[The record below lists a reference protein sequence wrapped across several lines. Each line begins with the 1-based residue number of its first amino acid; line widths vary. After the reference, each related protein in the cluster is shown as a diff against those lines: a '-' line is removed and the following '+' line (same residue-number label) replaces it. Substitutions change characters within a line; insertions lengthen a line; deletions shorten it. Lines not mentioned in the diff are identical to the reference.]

1 MSREGLDVR
10 GTLAGMD
17 HTRAIAEQ
25 ELHQL
30 HAELVDLYATA
41 LASIESVSDPQAA
54 FEVASAWQNQVRALH
69 EQQAMKA
76 SRLRARQAVRIREAE
91 ALSLAGLADRIG
103 VSKAR
108 ADQLVNAAKE
118 PEEATP

>member
-1 MSREGLDVR
+1 
-10 GTLAGMD
+10 MD
-17 HTRAIAEQ
+17 HTRGIAEQ
-25 ELHQL
+25 ELQQL
-30 HAELVDLYATA
+30 HQELVDLYATA
-41 LASIESVSDPQAA
+41 LASIESVGDPQAA
-54 FEVASAWQNQVRALH
+54 FEVATAWQQTVRTLH

-108 ADQLVNAAKE
+108 ADQLVNAAKAPQE
-118 PEEATP
+118 QEVEATP